1 MGFNSSLAQKEP
13 RELRA
18 PLLLQ
23 KETREPLV
31 LLVLPVP
38 LARKALPALL
48 VLLVLLEQKVLL
60 ELLVPPGQ
68 KETRGPKGLLVLMET
83 KDKKD

>member
-1 MGFNSSLAQKEP
+1 MVLSSSRAQKEP

-31 LLVLPVP
+31 LLVLLVL
-38 LARKALPALL
+38 LAPKGLLALL
-48 VLLVLLEQKVLL
+48 ALLVLLEQKVLL

-68 KETRGPKGLLVLMET
+68 RETKALKALPALMET